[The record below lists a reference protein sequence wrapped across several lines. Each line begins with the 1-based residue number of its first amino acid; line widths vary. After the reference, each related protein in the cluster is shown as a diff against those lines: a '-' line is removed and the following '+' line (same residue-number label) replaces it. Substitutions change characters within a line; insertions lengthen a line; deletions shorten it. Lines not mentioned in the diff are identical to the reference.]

1 MTNSVDEVLKSDVL
15 FVTGSNTTE
24 NHPVIGS
31 KMKQAVKNGAKL
43 IVADPREIELA
54 YYADVFLQIKPGTS
68 LALSNGLM
76 HVILAEELQDDKFIE
91 ERTENFEALKELVKE
106 YTPEKVAEICEVDA
120 KDIIKAAKIYGEG
133 NRAAIYYCMGIT
145 QHSTGTESVM
155 SIANLAML
163 TGNIGREGTGVNP
176 LRGQNNVQGAC
187 DMGGLP
193 NVYPGYQPVAN
204 PDMKKKFDEAWSVDL
219 SDENGLTLPEMM
231 DNALRKSVKMIY
243 IMGEN
248 PMVSDPDTTHIRK
261 AIESLDFLVV
271 QDIFLTETAELA
283 DVVLPATAY
292 AEKDGTFVNTERRV
306 QRIRKAIDAP
316 GEAKNDWEIFMNLM
330 NRLGYEKTYESASE
344 IMDEIA
350 SVTPQYAGIDYS
362 RLEGNGLQWPCPT
375 KTHEGTR
382 FLHGERFARGL
393 GLFKPANYKPS
404 AEVTDEEYPLIMTT
418 GRVLYQYHTRT
429 MTGKTEGLNN
439 LAPESF
445 IEISPELARV
455 KNIETGDRIKVS
467 SRRGSITVN
476 AKVTDK
482 ISGNTVFIPFHW
494 AEGAANILTNGSV
507 LDEYSKIPELKV
519 SAVNIEKA
527 S

>member
-31 KMKQAVKNGAKL
+31 KMKQAVTNGAKL

-54 YYADVFLQIKPGTS
+54 HYADVFLQIKPGTS

-76 HVILAEELQDDKFIE
+76 HVILEEGLQDDGFIE
-91 ERTENFEALKELVKE
+91 ERTENFEALRELVKD

-120 KDIIKAAKIYGEG
+120 NDIIKAARIYGEG
-133 NRAAIYYCMGIT
+133 ERSAIYYCMGIT

-193 NVYPGYQPVAN
+193 NVYPGYQPVVH
-204 PDMKKKFDEAWSVDL
+204 PEIKKKFENAWGVEL

-231 DNALRKSVKMIY
+231 DNALRKSLKMIY
-243 IMGEN
+243 VMGEN
-248 PMVSDPDTTHIRK
+248 PMVSDPDTAHIRK
-261 AIESLDFLVV
+261 ALESLDFLVV
-271 QDIFLTETAELA
+271 QDIFMTETAELA

-330 NRLGYEKTYESASE
+330 NRLGYEKTYQSASE

-350 SVTPQYAGIDYS
+350 VVTPQYAGIDYS
-362 RLEGNGLQWPCPT
+362 RLEGDGLQWPCPT
-375 KTHEGTR
+375 KTHEGTKI
-382 FLHGERFARGL
+382 LHGERFARGL
-393 GLFKPANYKPS
+393 GLFKPAQYRPS
-404 AEVTDEEYPLIMTT
+404 AEVADEEYPMIMTT

-439 LAPESF
+439 LAPESY
-445 IEISPELARV
+445 IEISPEAAVR
-455 KNIETGDRIKVS
+455 KNIENGDLIKVS
-467 SRRGSITVN
+467 SRRGSITVK

-494 AEGAANILTNGSV
+494 AEGAANVLTSGSV

-527 S
+527 M

>member
-1 MTNSVDEVLKSDVL
+1 MEEVLTSDVL

-76 HVILAEELQDDKFIE
+76 HVILEEGLQDDAFIE
-91 ERTENFEALKELVKE
+91 ERTENFEALKTLVKD
-106 YTPEKVAEICEVDA
+106 YTPERVAEICEVDA

-133 NRAAIYYCMGIT
+133 DRSAIYYCMGIT

-163 TGNIGREGTGVNP
+163 TGNIGKEGTGVNP

-204 PDMKKKFDEAWSVDL
+204 PDIKRKFDQAWGVDL

-231 DNALRKSVKMIY
+231 DNALRKSLKMIY

-248 PMVSDPDTTHIRK
+248 PMVSDPDTTHIKK
-261 AIESLDFLVV
+261 ALESLDFLVV
-271 QDIFLTETAELA
+271 QDIFMTETAELA

-330 NRLGYEKTYESASE
+330 NRLGYEQTYESASE

-350 SVTPQYAGIDYS
+350 TVTPQYAGIDYS
-362 RLEGNGLQWPCPT
+362 RLDGNGLQWPCPT
-375 KTHEGTR
+375 KTHEGTKV
-382 FLHGERFARGL
+382 LHGERFARGL
-393 GLFKPANYKPS
+393 GLFKPSEYRPS
-404 AEVTDEEYPLIMTT
+404 AEVTDEEYPMIMTT

-439 LAPESF
+439 LAPESY
-445 IEISPELARV
+445 IEISPEAARV
-455 KNIETGDRIKVS
+455 KNIESGDLIKVS
-467 SRRGSITVN
+467 SRRGSITVK

-482 ISGNTVFIPFHW
+482 ITGNTVFIPFHW

-519 SAVNIEKA
+519 SAVNIVKA